1 MDDKNTP
8 VILMYSFFLIVLEL
22 LKIMK
27 TKIYVTKKSTD

>member
-8 VILMYSFFLIVLEL
+8 VILMYSFFFIVLEL

-27 TKIYVTKKSTD
+27 TKIYMTEKSTN